1 MKKKNK
7 GNRVSYA
14 IVFLLLSMA
23 VTSIAVRAPEKDSK
37 NQYVK
42 ENYDEEIEVRTN
54 VLVEDDEN
62 PEPVVETPT
71 PNTVSKPEISYRPP
85 ANGNIICEF
94 SMNKQIYSK
103 TMDDYRTHSGTDIAV
118 NNGDSIYASESGIV
132 EFAGN
137 DDLMGETVK
146 IKHDNNSV
154 SVYSGLKST
163 DNIVEGQEIK
173 KGEVIGIAGGNI
185 PLEAKEVCH
194 IHFELII
201 DNQYVDPKEHIEY

>member
-42 ENYDEEIEVRTN
+42 ENYDGEIEVRTN
-54 VLVEDDEN
+54 VLVEDDETD
-62 PEPVVETPT
+62 EPVINDP
-71 PNTVSKPEISYRPP
+71 PQTVIPKPEISYRPP

-94 SMNKQIYSK
+94 SMDKQIYSK
-103 TMDDYRTHSGTDIAV
+103 TMEDYRTHCGMDIAV
-118 NNGDSIYASESGIV
+118 KSGDSIYASERGIV

-146 IKHDNNSV
+146 IKHEDNSV

-201 DNQYVDPKEHIEY
+201 DNQYVDPKEHIKY